1 MARNVNRNRNEMIKL
16 IVIFFDFI
24 VINILMLTFIE
35 LGGTITPKDF
45 ISSPKITFFLLN
57 MSMAIAQ
64 FMYSTVIHLRKV
76 KYADI
81 YKQVLKLILINNGLF
96 FVSMKILADSPGMF
110 DFMGLF
116 SATSFIVLLVV
127 RISERSIL
135 NIYRK
140 SGGNTV
146 NVVFIGN
153 DPANAMLFN
162 SLTEDAATGYRVIGY
177 FANGKIANVSDD
189 FRHIGTMDDLH
200 SMMSNSLSVSEN
212 DKKDMSREL
221 ADDTKNGCKKFQLSA
236 VDEIF
241 CSLSHDKSAD
251 IKAIMEF
258 CDKNVI
264 HFFYVPRQF
273 GNFQLSLKPERV
285 GEFNV
290 YTNHK
295 EPLANMTSYAQKR
308 AFDIVFS
315 GLICLLL
322 LPFIPII
329 ALIIKLQSPGP
340 LFFKQQRT
348 GINGATFNCLK
359 FRSMHVNND
368 CDTKQA
374 TKNDPRKFPFGNF
387 MRKTNIDE
395 LPQFF
400 NVLRGDMSVV
410 GPRPHMIKHTEQY
423 SEIIDKY
430 MVRHFCKP
438 GITGYAQVTGFR
450 GETKEVWQMEERI
463 RRDIWY
469 IENWSFGLD
478 LKIIVLTIKSII
490 IPDKN
495 AY

>member
-35 LGGTITPKDF
+35 FGGTITPKDF

-221 ADDTKNGCKKFQLSA
+221 ADDTKYICEEFQLA
-236 VDEIF
+236 EVD
-241 CSLSHDKSAD
+241 
-251 IKAIMEF
+251 
-258 CDKNVI
+258 
-264 HFFYVPRQF
+264 
-273 GNFQLSLKPERV
+273 
-285 GEFNV
+285 
-290 YTNHK
+290 
-295 EPLANMTSYAQKR
+295 
-308 AFDIVFS
+308 
-315 GLICLLL
+315 
-322 LPFIPII
+322 
-329 ALIIKLQSPGP
+329 
-340 LFFKQQRT
+340 
-348 GINGATFNCLK
+348 
-359 FRSMHVNND
+359 
-368 CDTKQA
+368 
-374 TKNDPRKFPFGNF
+374 
-387 MRKTNIDE
+387 
-395 LPQFF
+395 
-400 NVLRGDMSVV
+400 
-410 GPRPHMIKHTEQY
+410 
-423 SEIIDKY
+423 
-430 MVRHFCKP
+430 
-438 GITGYAQVTGFR
+438 
-450 GETKEVWQMEERI
+450 
-463 RRDIWY
+463 
-469 IENWSFGLD
+469 
-478 LKIIVLTIKSII
+478 
-490 IPDKN
+490 
-495 AY
+495 